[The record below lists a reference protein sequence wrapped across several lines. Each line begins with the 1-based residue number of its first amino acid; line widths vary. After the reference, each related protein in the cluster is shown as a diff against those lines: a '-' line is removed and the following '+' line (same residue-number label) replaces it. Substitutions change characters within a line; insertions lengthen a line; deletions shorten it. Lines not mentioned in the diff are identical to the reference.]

1 MAPDNRDLQFP
12 RKTFETIRTTGSIV
26 FWAAVAWGV
35 LMLPLL
41 VVLASPFLNSARS
54 IPLTTP
60 FLQTSQS
67 SPQESLPYDK
77 PTHMPQ
83 TLSQEIESPS
93 SQTHQTD
100 SNRSPNQKPASTQAK
115 ISILVDISRHR
126 LFVKEGDHI
135 LHEAIA
141 STGRGNI
148 LADPRN
154 PERTWTFE
162 TPKGT
167 FAIES
172 KLEKPVW
179 IRPDWAFI
187 EQGDP
192 VPDKMA
198 DRLKPG
204 VLGRYALGF
213 GNGYFIHGALYSNLL
228 GQDVTHG
235 CIQLHPKDL
244 QFVFETVP
252 LGTPIII
259 I

>member
-26 FWAAVAWGV
+26 FWAVVAWGV

-41 VVLASPFLNSARS
+41 VVLASPFLNSAQS
-54 IPLTTP
+54 IPLSIP
-60 FLQTSQS
+60 CLQVSNS
-67 SPQESLPYDK
+67 LSPDWPLYDK
-77 PTHMPQ
+77 PAHMPQ
-83 TLSQEIESPS
+83 NLFQEIESPPP
-93 SQTHQTD
+93 QTLQRA

-167 FAIES
+167 FSIES

-192 VPDKMA
+192 VPGNMA

-204 VLGRYALGF
+204 VLGQYALGF

-252 LGTPIII
+252 LGTPLTII
-259 I
+259 

>member
-12 RKTFETIRTTGSIV
+12 WKTFETLKSTGSIV
-26 FWAAVAWGV
+26 FRAAVASGA
-35 LMLPLL
+35 LILPLL
-41 VVLASPFLNSARS
+41 LVLASPFLNAFSSTPLS
-54 IPLTTP
+54 IP
-60 FLQTSQS
+60 FLQIPQSLSQDG
-67 SPQESLPYDK
+67 PLFDK
-77 PTHMPQ
+77 PAHTPQ
-83 TLSQEIESPS
+83 TLFQEIESSPS
-93 SQTHQTD
+93 QPLQTA
-100 SNRSPNQKPASTQAK
+100 SNRSPNQKSASTQAK

-167 FAIES
+167 FSIES

-192 VPDKMA
+192 VPGKMV

-204 VLGRYALGF
+204 MLGHYALGF
-213 GNGYFIHGALYSNLL
+213 GNGYFIHGALYLNLL

-235 CIQLHPKDL
+235 CIQLHPQDL
-244 QFVFETVP
+244 QFVFKTVP
-252 LGTPIII
+252 LGTPLTII
-259 I
+259 

>member
-12 RKTFETIRTTGSIV
+12 RKTVETIRTTGSIV

-41 VVLASPFLNSARS
+41 IALASPFLNSAQS
-54 IPLTTP
+54 IPLSIP
-60 FLQTSQS
+60 SLQGSHSLSPDGTLDDTSA
-67 SPQESLPYDK
+67 
-77 PTHMPQ
+77 HMPQ
-83 TLSQEIESPS
+83 TLFQEIESSPS
-93 SQTHQTD
+93 QPHQTS

-115 ISILVDISRHR
+115 ISVLVDISRHR

-167 FAIES
+167 FSIQS
-172 KLEKPVW
+172 KL
-179 IRPDWAFI
+179 
-187 EQGDP
+187 
-192 VPDKMA
+192 
-198 DRLKPG
+198 
-204 VLGRYALGF
+204 
-213 GNGYFIHGALYSNLL
+213 
-228 GQDVTHG
+228 
-235 CIQLHPKDL
+235 
-244 QFVFETVP
+244 
-252 LGTPIII
+252 
-259 I
+259 

>member
-1 MAPDNRDLQFP
+1 MAPDNRDVQFP

-26 FWAAVAWGV
+26 FWAAVAWGA
-35 LMLPLL
+35 LILPLL
-41 VVLASPFLNSARS
+41 VIFASPFLNAFLSNPLS
-54 IPLTTP
+54 IPY
-60 FLQTSQS
+60 LQIPQSLSQDG
-67 SPQESLPYDK
+67 PLYDK
-77 PTHMPQ
+77 PAHMLQP
-83 TLSQEIESPS
+83 LFQEIEPSPS
-93 SQTHQTD
+93 QTLQTA
-100 SNRSPNQKPASTQAK
+100 SNRSPDQKSSSTQAK

-154 PERTWTFE
+154 PERTWTFK

-167 FAIES
+167 FNIES

-192 VPDKMA
+192 VPGKMV
-198 DRLKPG
+198 DRLQPG
-204 VLGRYALGF
+204 VLGQYALGF
-213 GNGYFIHGALYSNLL
+213 GNGYFIHGALYLNLL

-244 QFVFETVP
+244 QYVFKTVP
-252 LGTPIII
+252 MGTPLTII
-259 I
+259 